1 MRPYRP
7 DDDMEVLDAAEIDA
21 ALEAALSTPLDAL
34 LTNEEFTEKLETS
47 DTNDLT
53 AEELDHIRIV
63 AEKDQASLDNA
74 DADDLEALILEFER
88 RKYPKAA

>member
-7 DDDMEVLDAAEIDA
+7 DDDMDVLDLAEIDA

-34 LTNEEFTEKLETS
+34 LTNEEFTEKFETS
-47 DTNDLT
+47 DTNELT
-53 AEELDHIRIV
+53 AEELEELQVV
-63 AEKDQASLDNA
+63 AEEDAALDSA
-74 DADDLEALILEFER
+74 GSDDFEGSILEFER

>member
-1 MRPYRP
+1 MRPYHP
-7 DDDMEVLDAAEIDA
+7 NDDMDVLDAAEIDA

-47 DTNDLT
+47 DTNELT
-53 AEELDHIRIV
+53 PDELRIV
-63 AEKDQASLDNA
+63 AEDDQDSLDA
-74 DADDLEALILEFER
+74 AGSDELEALILEFER